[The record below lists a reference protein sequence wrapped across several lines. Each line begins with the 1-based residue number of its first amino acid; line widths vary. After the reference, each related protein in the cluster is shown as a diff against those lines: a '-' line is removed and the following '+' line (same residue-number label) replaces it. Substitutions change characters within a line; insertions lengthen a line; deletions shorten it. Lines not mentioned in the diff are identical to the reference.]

1 MWLAAGGVLGGVFNT
16 LIAPQIFT
24 SVAEYPIAIA
34 VACLLCVSREQLVE
48 TVSNPRRLARPALLW
63 RWLRRCWL
71 VDGLTTVP
79 SVPILA
85 LLGAPVIM
93 CMSVAKDSAR
103 FALTIAG
110 LLAALLLG
118 NAVAPVEG
126 GHVWYADRTF
136 FGVYRVR
143 TDAADHL
150 VSLSRMGQPRTE
162 RKWPATRIPSR

>member
-1 MWLAAGGVLGGVFNT
+1 MSTVR
-16 LIAPQIFT
+16 
-24 SVAEYPIAIA
+24 
-34 VACLLCVSREQLVE
+34 SREQLVE
-48 TVSNPRRLARPALLW
+48 TVSNPRQLATPVLAVAIAAALLVGG
-63 RWLRRCWL
+63 R
-71 VDGLTTVP
+71 LTTVP
-79 SVPILA
+79 SVPIMA

-93 CMSVAKDSAR
+93 CMSIAKDSAR

-136 FGVYRVR
+136 FGVYRVP
-143 TDAADHL
+143 TDAATIWSH
-150 VSLSRMGQPRTE
+150 SRMGQPRTE